1 MPTGKNKGKKWE
13 ELDITSLANAI
24 KYYASQGDGE
34 QYIGYIEKILNE
46 KLSICSVGISKGC
59 KWEELSTEKLES
71 YYNDYKSGRNIGYAD
86 EYASYIE
93 KILTERKNKQS
104 EFKGAKNVEV
114 NEDEDPFSD
123 AEDEAWDKDINEN
136 PFDAEDNRSLE
147 ELIAEQEKN
156 NINQI
161 DEEDEFS
168 LES

>member
-1 MPTGKNKGKKWE
+1 MNK
-13 ELDITSLANAI
+13 
-24 KYYASQGDGE
+24 
-34 QYIGYIEKILNE
+34 
-46 KLSICSVGISKGC
+46 KLSVCPVGISKGC
-59 KWEELSTEKLES
+59 KWEELSIEKLES
-71 YYNDYKSGRNIGYAD
+71 YYNDYKSGKLIGYAD

-93 KILTERKNKQS
+93 KILTERQTKEVKSKVVKNI
-104 EFKGAKNVEV
+104 EV

-136 PFDAEDNRSLE
+136 PFDAEDSRSLD

-156 NINQI
+156 NLNQI

>member
-1 MPTGKNKGKKWE
+1 M
-13 ELDITSLANAI
+13 
-24 KYYASQGDGE
+24 
-34 QYIGYIEKILNE
+34 NE
-46 KLSICSVGISKGC
+46 KLSICPVGISKGC

-71 YYNDYKSGRNIGYAD
+71 YYNDYKSGKLIGYAA

-93 KILTERKNKQS
+93 KILIERQSKQS
-104 EFKGAKNVEV
+104 EFKGANNIQV

-136 PFDAEDNRSLE
+136 PFDVEDNRSLE

-168 LES
+168 LKS

>member
-1 MPTGKNKGKKWE
+1 M
-13 ELDITSLANAI
+13 
-24 KYYASQGDGE
+24 
-34 QYIGYIEKILNE
+34 NE
-46 KLSICSVGISKGC
+46 KLSICPVGISKGC

-71 YYNDYKSGRNIGYAD
+71 YYNDYKSGKLIGYAD
-86 EYASYIE
+86 KYASYIE
-93 KILTERKNKQS
+93 KILIERQTKEVKSKVVKNI
-104 EFKGAKNVEV
+104 EV

-136 PFDAEDNRSLE
+136 PFDAEDSRSLD

-156 NINQI
+156 NLNQI

>member
-1 MPTGKNKGKKWE
+1 M
-13 ELDITSLANAI
+13 
-24 KYYASQGDGE
+24 
-34 QYIGYIEKILNE
+34 NE
-46 KLSICSVGISKGC
+46 KLSICPVGISKGC

-71 YYNDYKSGRNIGYAD
+71 YYNDYKSGKLIGYAD

-93 KILTERKNKQS
+93 KILTERQTKEVKS
-104 EFKGAKNVEV
+104 KGANNIQV

-123 AEDEAWDKDINEN
+123 AEDNDWDKDINKN
-136 PFDAEDNRSLE
+136 PFDAEDNSSLD

-161 DEEDEFS
+161 DEEEEFN

>member
-1 MPTGKNKGKKWE
+1 M
-13 ELDITSLANAI
+13 
-24 KYYASQGDGE
+24 
-34 QYIGYIEKILNE
+34 NE
-46 KLSICSVGISKGC
+46 KLSICPVGISKGC

-71 YYNDYKSGRNIGYAD
+71 YYNDYKSGKLIGYAD

-93 KILTERKNKQS
+93 KILTERQTKEVKS
-104 EFKGAKNVEV
+104 KGANNVKA

-123 AEDEAWDKDINEN
+123 AKDDDWDEDINGN
-136 PFDAEDNRSLE
+136 PFDAEDNRSLD
-147 ELIAEQEKN
+147 ELKN

>member
-1 MPTGKNKGKKWE
+1 MSVCP
-13 ELDITSLANAI
+13 
-24 KYYASQGDGE
+24 
-34 QYIGYIEKILNE
+34 
-46 KLSICSVGISKGC
+46 VGISKGC
-59 KWEELSTEKLES
+59 KWEELSIEKLES
-71 YYNDYKSGRNIGYAD
+71 YYNDYKSGKLIGYAD

-93 KILTERKNKQS
+93 KILTERQTKEVKSKVVKNI
-104 EFKGAKNVEV
+104 EV

-136 PFDAEDNRSLE
+136 PFDAEDSRSLD

-156 NINQI
+156 NLNQI